1 MAIKRKKLRRP
12 QEPDLKEAVRK
23 VGEIAKNGANA
34 LKKIIDDA
42 YKTPMRKEVSVATT
56 LPEIEWDGHL
66 SNSARTTYLN
76 CRKQFE
82 WQYLRRL
89 SPRAVSV
96 PFLVGGL
103 VHNGLEHM
111 YKLGRFDEDAER
123 AAVKKACAVA
133 ARTAGMTQTQ
143 SDRVYQQS
151 AMIMGILKGYAKY
164 YLERDLARWEV
175 LEAEAAF
182 EYKLRNGWSA
192 VGKRDMVVRERKS
205 KKIILVEHK
214 TAATIDADYVAKL
227 PLDAQIIGYV
237 RSLQKSLGK
246 LPDGVCYNVIKKVA
260 IRQKQTESFN
270 GYLKRVEDVYFKE
283 PANYFYRETL
293 SFTAKNVE
301 DFAQELDKFSEEMDR
316 SIKENF
322 FYKNTSH
329 CTRYGVCPYMRMC
342 IDGPNKDTL
351 SHFRIRGATHE
362 ELVDQKDEGGLR

>member
-1 MAIKRKKLRRP
+1 MAIKRKKMR
-12 QEPDLKEAVRK
+12 AVATPAAFMPGRSST
-23 VGEIAKNGANA
+23 
-34 LKKIIDDA
+34 DT
-42 YKTPMRKEVSVATT
+42 YKTPIRKEQSVATS

-111 YKLGRFDEDAER
+111 YALGRFDEDVER
-123 AAVKKACAVA
+123 AAVKKACSIA
-133 ARTAGMTQTQ
+133 AKTAGMTQVQ

-151 AMIMGILKGYAKY
+151 AMVMGILKGYAKH
-164 YLERDLARWEV
+164 YLERDLAKWEV
-175 LEAEAAF
+175 IECEAAF
-182 EYKLRNGWSA
+182 EYGLPNGYKA

-205 KKIILVEHK
+205 RRLILVEHK

-237 RSLQKSLGK
+237 RSLQKALGK

-270 GYLKRVEDVYFKE
+270 AYLKRVEDVYYKE

-293 SFTAKNVE
+293 SFTAKNVA
-301 DFAQELDKFSEEMDR
+301 DFATEIERFSEEMDR
-316 SIKENF
+316 SIKEKF

-329 CTRYGVCPYMRMC
+329 CTRYGVCAYMRLC
-342 IDGPNKDTL
+342 IDGPTKDNLT
-351 SHFRIRGATHE
+351 HFRVRAAAHE
-362 ELVDQKDEGGLR
+362 ELVDQKDDGGLR